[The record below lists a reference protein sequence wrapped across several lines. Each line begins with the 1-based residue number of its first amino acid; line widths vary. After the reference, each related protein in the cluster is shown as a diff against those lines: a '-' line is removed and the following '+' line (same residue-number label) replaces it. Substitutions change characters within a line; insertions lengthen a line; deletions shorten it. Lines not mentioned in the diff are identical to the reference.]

1 MENAVYRLPL
11 AWNEVFSTFNYNSS
25 SAIKLPKEASNV
37 SIKILGNV
45 EQITKYKVRGCTK
58 GFNFNFDVFAEGSDV
73 VLEYKTLRYGPK
85 EGYISSLGYASLA
98 NGNSTVNT
106 GEHYISDI
114 SNKVVFKEHPQYI
127 IEPQEMD
134 LGPNTACGGNYN
146 FKVYPRVGHERYKLN
161 LQFQCSGEDFSTTPS
176 LVAFMKEEGGTSDS
190 SLVQF
195 DKGSANLV
203 LKPDAKYSVQGSYNE
218 TSFGFTF
225 TANEDQIE
233 QAVAA
238 TIQENSNI
246 ENIEYSV
253 STINQDTVINAKV
266 IFKSGS
272 CPE

>member
-1 MENAVYRLPL
+1 M
-11 AWNEVFSTFNYNSS
+11 
-25 SAIKLPKEASNV
+25 
-37 SIKILGNV
+37 
-45 EQITKYKVRGCTK
+45 
-58 GFNFNFDVFAEGSDV
+58 
-73 VLEYKTLRYGPK
+73 
-85 EGYISSLGYASLA
+85 
-98 NGNSTVNT
+98 
-106 GEHYISDI
+106 
-114 SNKVVFKEHPQYI
+114 VFKEHPQYI

-146 FKVYPRVGHERYKLN
+146 FKVYPRVGHKRYKLN

-176 LVAFMKEEGGTSDS
+176 LVAFMKEEGGKSDF

-203 LKPDAKYSVQGSYNE
+203 LKPDVKYSVQGSINE
-218 TSFGFTF
+218 TSFSFTF